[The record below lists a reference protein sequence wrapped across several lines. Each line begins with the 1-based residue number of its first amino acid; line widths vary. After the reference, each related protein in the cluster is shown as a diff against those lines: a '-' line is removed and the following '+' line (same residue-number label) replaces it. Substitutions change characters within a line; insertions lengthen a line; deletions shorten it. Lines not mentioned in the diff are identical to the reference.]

1 MVKALWQS
9 QWFNYNIGL
18 WNISDRLISIKGIQ
32 HKKKKNKNWLKY
44 YFFAWLKID
53 IGTLL

>member
-32 HKKKKNKNWLKY
+32 HKKKNKNWLKY